1 MSPDFKHFI
10 VFQEGTAVNPGE
22 GLILQRAELAGWAA
36 SVHGAGRTIAFTN
49 GCFDL
54 VHAGH
59 LASLR
64 RAAAAADEL
73 VVALNSDESV
83 RGLKGP
89 GRPLLPASERAA
101 LIAALR
107 PVSLVTIFPEP
118 TPLETILQVRPD
130 VLVKGS
136 EYEEAD
142 IVGGREVLSWGG
154 RIVRVPMVAG
164 RSTSQIIAAIR
175 RLP

>member
-1 MSPDFKHFI
+1 MS
-10 VFQEGTAVNPGE
+10 GPGL
-22 GLILQRAELAGWAA
+22 GLILKRAELASWADEVHA
-36 SVHGAGRTIAFTN
+36 SGRTIAFTN

-54 VHAGH
+54 LHSGH
-59 LASLR
+59 LFSLEQ
-64 RAAAAADEL
+64 AAATADEL

-83 RGLKGP
+83 RELKGP
-89 GRPLLPASERAA
+89 GRPILTARERAS

-107 PVSLVTIFPEP
+107 PVSLVTIFSEP
-118 TPLETILQVRPD
+118 TPLETILQIRVD

-154 RIVRVPMVAG
+154 QIVRVPMVVG
-164 RSTSQIIAAIR
+164 KSTSQIIAAIR
-175 RLP
+175 QLP